1 MADIQLGDEAYSYK
15 SRINSHPGSVM
26 IVLSDR
32 RLPMLPSIIQEI
44 DDVMDAIA
52 EDLPKGIGFCYTD
65 RHQRI
70 PLRIY

>member
-26 IVLSDR
+26 IVYQTAGSNNAS
-32 RLPMLPSIIQEI
+32 SIIQEI

-52 EDLPKGIGFCYTD
+52 EDFPKE
-65 RHQRI
+65 
-70 PLRIY
+70 